1 MEHPKNA
8 TFYKRKTPKVEA
20 FQYDGDLK
28 GNNGEYYVPEWAAK
42 AFDKR
47 IIFYDTL
54 TVGNKS
60 YPGELFIYTPET
72 SDANHV
78 AVGDYIVNDECGAI
92 CPCERRMFEKFY
104 EQVTR

>member
-28 GNNGEYYVPEWAAK
+28 GSNGEYYVPEWAVR
-42 AFDKR
+42 AFGEGT
-47 IIFYDTL
+47 IFYDSL
-54 TVGNKS
+54 EEGSKS
-60 YPGELFIYTPET
+60 RPGELFIYMPET
-72 SDANHV
+72 SESYHV